1 MARADLLV
9 SLVKASA
16 EGDLGRVR
24 KTTEAIIAEE
34 RAKNH
39 HVLADRLTRAVANG
53 EASPRAAF
61 VGRGRAWRRF
71 ATELVPR
78 RRLEDLVLSDANR
91 AACRDLIE
99 EQRRASVLR
108 AHSLEPRHRVLLVG
122 PPGNGKTTLAEAIAE
137 ALSVPFIVVRYE
149 TMIGS
154 YLGETANRLKRVIDY
169 ARTNPGVLFFDEFD
183 AVAKERGDS
192 HETGEIK
199 RVVTSLL
206 MQVDGLPSYT
216 VTVAATNHPELLD
229 RAVWRRFQLRLSL
242 GAPTERDLARYLE
255 KFGHSMGGGLGHAPA
270 SLAARLGPVSYAE
283 AEEFCLDVRR
293 RFALGTGRTSM
304 KAVAT
309 ATLKLWEE
317 RKRVVAEAGRQHRAG
332 SSRPPHPAVRCRC
345 FVSASS
351 HGVGPGNGQREEG
364 RRCR

>member
-9 SLVKASA
+9 SLVQASA
-16 EGDLGRVR
+16 EGDRGRVR

-39 HVLADRLTRAVANG
+39 HVLADRLTRAAANG
-53 EASPRAAF
+53 EGRPRAAF
-61 VGRGRAWRRF
+61 VGRGGAWRRF

-78 RRLEDLVLSDANR
+78 RRLEDLVLSEANR

-99 EQRRASVLR
+99 EQQRASVLR

-154 YLGETANRLKRVIDY
+154 YLGETASRLKRVIDY
-169 ARTNPGVLFFDEFD
+169 ARTTPSVLFFDEFD
-183 AVAKERGDS
+183 AVAKERGDH

-199 RVVTSLL
+199 RVVASLL
-206 MQVDGLPSYT
+206 MQVDELPNYT
-216 VTVAATNHPELLD
+216 VTVAATNDPELLD

-242 GAPTERDLARYLE
+242 DAPTEKDLAGYLE
-255 KFGHSMGGGLGHAPA
+255 RFGRSMGGGLGHAPA
-270 SLAARLGPVSYAE
+270 TLAARLGPVSYAE

-293 RFALGTGRTSM
+293 RFALGDWSRQPEGSGDGD
-304 KAVAT
+304 
-309 ATLKLWEE
+309 
-317 RKRVVAEAGRQHRAG
+317 AEALGGARAG
-332 SSRPPHPAVRCRC
+332 GGRIRTRRDEHARLSAPAASGHVDSE
-345 FVSASS
+345 SAA
-351 HGVGPGNGQREEG
+351 R
-364 RRCR
+364 